1 MSSAPAGTVRADL
14 EPARVLRA
22 RLAVSAFFLT
32 NGALYANLLPRLPEV
47 KDAFG
52 LSNTLYGL
60 VVVAFPLGAI
70 LVGALPARVIRRFG
84 SGRVAAF
91 GSVLLSVCLAAAG
104 LGAGPGA
111 GTVPGV
117 VVFLAAMFLGGALDA
132 HVDTAQNAQGMEV
145 QRARGR
151 SVINSLH
158 ALWSLG
164 AVAGGLMG
172 AAALALGVPLAWH
185 LAVSGL
191 VWSAVA
197 LVALRRALTPAEGA
211 SLRTVGRDAQ
221 VSADAEPEDVVPEPS
236 APDGTAPGERVP
248 EATTAVAVT
257 ADCGPGLDPVGA
269 DCGPGTDSRSD
280 QESRRAGT
288 GHRSTGRIV
297 VVSLLPV
304 AVIAMAGVMVED
316 VGQNWSAVYLRAELG
331 TPLATAGLGLV
342 ALMAAQF
349 VGRMLGDPMTDRW
362 GRAAVVRAGAALSAA
377 GMLLVVLAPVPAAAV
392 TGFAVAGFGCAT
404 LVPAAFHAADDIPGL
419 RPGTGLALVSWLMRI
434 SFLSLSPA
442 IGVLSDAVGLR
453 AALVVVPVFALVA
466 ATTAGVL
473 RERSAPA

>member
-1 MSSAPAGTVRADL
+1 MTVRTTALD
-14 EPARVLRA
+14 PARVRRA
-22 RLAVSAFFLT
+22 RIAVSAFFLT

-52 LSNTLYGL
+52 LSNTFYGL

-70 LVGALPARVIRRFG
+70 LVGALPARAIRRFG
-84 SGRVAAF
+84 SGRVAAL
-91 GSVLLSVCLAAAG
+91 GTVLLSVCLAAAG
-104 LGAGPGA
+104 AGAGLGAGTGL
-111 GTVPGV
+111 GV
-117 VVFLAAMFLGGALDA
+117 GVFLAAMFLGGALDA

-164 AVAGGLMG
+164 AVVGGLMG
-172 AAALALGVPLAWH
+172 AAALALGVPLGWH
-185 LAVSGL
+185 LPASGL

-197 LVALRRALTPAEGA
+197 LVALRSALSPAEGQE
-211 SLRTVGRDAQ
+211 LRTVRSEA
-221 VSADAEPEDVVPEPS
+221 PL
-236 APDGTAPGERVP
+236 PDGTTTDAG
-248 EATTAVAVT
+248 ATSSRP
-257 ADCGPGLDPVGA
+257 DPGPG
-269 DCGPGTDSRSD
+269 
-280 QESRRAGT
+280 RAGT
-288 GHRSTGRIV
+288 GHRATGRIV

-316 VGQNWSAVYLRAELG
+316 AGQNWSAVYLNTELG
-331 TPLATAGLGLV
+331 APLTTAGLGLV

-377 GMLLVVLAPVPAAAV
+377 GMLLVVLAPAPVLAV
-392 TGFAVAGFGCAT
+392 VGFALAGFGCAT

-419 RPGTGLALVSWLMRI
+419 RAGTGLALVSWLMRI
-434 SFLSLSPA
+434 SFLGLSPA
-442 IGVLSDAVGLR
+442 VGVLSDAVGLR
-453 AALVVVPVFALVA
+453 AALLVVPVFALVA
-466 ATTAGVL
+466 ALMAGVL
-473 RERSAPA
+473 RERPTP

>member
-1 MSSAPAGTVRADL
+1 MTSQSTPSD
-14 EPARVLRA
+14 PARVRRA
-22 RLAVSAFFLT
+22 RIAVSAFFLT

-47 KDAFG
+47 KEAFG
-52 LSNTLYGL
+52 LSNTLYGFL
-60 VVVAFPLGAI
+60 VVAFPLGAI
-70 LVGALPARVIRRFG
+70 LVGALPARAIRRLG
-84 SGRVAAF
+84 SGRVAAL
-91 GSVLLSVCLAAAG
+91 GTVLLSGCLAAAG
-104 LGAGPGA
+104 AGAGLGAGTQAGA
-111 GTVPGV
+111 

-151 SVINSLH
+151 SIINSLH

-164 AVAGGLMG
+164 AVLGGLMG

-185 LAVSGL
+185 LPVSGL

-197 LVALRRALTPAEGA
+197 LLALRSALTPAEGTA
-211 SLRTVGRDAQ
+211 LRTVELPADPGAGDA
-221 VSADAEPEDVVPEPS
+221 
-236 APDGTAPGERVP
+236 GTPG
-248 EATTAVAVT
+248 
-257 ADCGPGLDPVGA
+257 DPVGA
-269 DCGPGTDSRSD
+269 APDRPRD
-280 QESRRAGT
+280 T
-288 GHRSTGRIV
+288 GHRSAGRIV

-316 VGQNWSAVYLRAELG
+316 AGMNWSAVYLNAELG
-331 TPLATAGLGLV
+331 APLATAGLGLV

-349 VGRMLGDPMTDRW
+349 VGRVLGDPLTDRW
-362 GRAAVVRAGAALSAA
+362 GRVAVARAGAALSAL
-377 GMLLVVLAPVPAAAV
+377 GLLVVVLAPVPAVGVA
-392 TGFAVAGFGCAT
+392 GYAVAGLGCAT

-419 RPGTGLALVSWLMRI
+419 RTGTGLALVSWLMRI

-466 ATTAGVL
+466 ALTAGVL
-473 RERSAPA
+473 RDGPTASPRN

>member
-1 MSSAPAGTVRADL
+1 MTVHTTALD
-14 EPARVLRA
+14 PARVRRA
-22 RLAVSAFFLT
+22 RIAVSAFFLT

-70 LVGALPARVIRRFG
+70 LVGALPARAIRRFG
-84 SGRVAAF
+84 SGRVAAL
-91 GSVLLSVCLAAAG
+91 GTVLLSVCLAAAG
-104 LGAGPGA
+104 AGAGLGAGTGL
-111 GTVPGV
+111 GV
-117 VVFLAAMFLGGALDA
+117 GVFLAAMFFGGALDA

-151 SVINSLH
+151 SIINSLH

-172 AAALALGVPLAWH
+172 AAALALGVPLGWH
-185 LAVSGL
+185 LPASGL

-197 LVALRRALTPAEGA
+197 LVALRSALSPAEGQE
-211 SLRTVGRDAQ
+211 LRTVRPD
-221 VSADAEPEDVVPEPS
+221 DPP
-236 APDGTAPGERVP
+236 PDGT
-248 EATTAVAVT
+248 TTT
-257 ADCGPGLDPVGA
+257 GPGATGSPTDPGS
-269 DCGPGTDSRSD
+269 G
-280 QESRRAGT
+280 RAGT
-288 GHRSTGRIV
+288 GHRATGRIV

-316 VGQNWSAVYLRAELG
+316 AGQNWSAVYLNTELG
-331 TPLATAGLGLV
+331 APLATAGLGLV

-377 GMLLVVLAPVPAAAV
+377 GMLLVVLAPAPVVAV
-392 TGFAVAGFGCAT
+392 AGFALAGFGCAT

-419 RPGTGLALVSWLMRI
+419 RAGTGLALVSWLMRI
-434 SFLSLSPA
+434 SFLGLSPA
-442 IGVLSDAVGLR
+442 VGVLSDAVGLR
-453 AALVVVPVFALVA
+453 AALLVVPVFALVA
-466 ATTAGVL
+466 ALMAGVL
-473 RERSAPA
+473 REGRAP

>member
-1 MSSAPAGTVRADL
+1 VGVTVQTTALD
-14 EPARVLRA
+14 PVRVRRA
-22 RLAVSAFFLT
+22 RIAVSAFFLT

-70 LVGALPARVIRRFG
+70 LVGALPARAIRRFG
-84 SGRVAAF
+84 SGRVAAL
-91 GSVLLSVCLAAAG
+91 GTVLLSVCLATAGAGAG
-104 LGAGPGA
+104 LGAGTGL
-111 GTVPGV
+111 GV
-117 VVFLAAMFLGGALDA
+117 GVFLAAMFLGGALDA

-151 SVINSLH
+151 SIINSLH

-164 AVAGGLMG
+164 AVVGGLMG
-172 AAALALGVPLAWH
+172 TAALALGVPLGWH
-185 LAVSGL
+185 LPVSGL

-197 LVALRRALTPAEGA
+197 LVALRAALSPAEGQE
-211 SLRTVGRDAQ
+211 LRTVRPGD
-221 VSADAEPEDVVPEPS
+221 PL
-236 APDGTAPGERVP
+236 PDGTTTDP
-248 EATTAVAVT
+248 ATTGSRP
-257 ADCGPGLDPVGA
+257 DPGSG
-269 DCGPGTDSRSD
+269 
-280 QESRRAGT
+280 RAGT

-297 VVSLLPV
+297 VVGLLPV

-316 VGQNWSAVYLRAELG
+316 AGQNWSAVYLNTELG
-331 TPLATAGLGLV
+331 APLATAGLGLV

-377 GMLLVVLAPVPAAAV
+377 GMLLVVLAPGPVLAV
-392 TGFAVAGFGCAT
+392 AGFALAGFGCAT

-419 RPGTGLALVSWLMRI
+419 RTGTGLALVSWLMRI
-434 SFLSLSPA
+434 SFLGLSPA
-442 IGVLSDAVGLR
+442 VGVLSDAVGLR
-453 AALVVVPVFALVA
+453 AALLVVPVFALVA
-466 ATTAGVL
+466 ALTAGVL
-473 RERSAPA
+473 RERRAP

>member
-1 MSSAPAGTVRADL
+1 MTVRTTAL
-14 EPARVLRA
+14 APARVRRA
-22 RLAVSAFFLT
+22 RIAVSAFFLT

-70 LVGALPARVIRRFG
+70 LVGALPARAIRRFG
-84 SGRVAAF
+84 SGRVAAL
-91 GSVLLSVCLAAAG
+91 GTVLLAVCLAAAG
-104 LGAGPGA
+104 AGAGLGAGTGL
-111 GTVPGV
+111 GLG
-117 VVFLAAMFLGGALDA
+117 VFLAAMLLGGALDA

-151 SVINSLH
+151 SIINSLH

-164 AVAGGLMG
+164 AVLGGLMG
-172 AAALALGVPLAWH
+172 AAALALGVPLGWH
-185 LAVSGL
+185 LPLSGL

-197 LVALRRALTPAEGA
+197 LVALRSALSPAEGRG
-211 SLRTVGRDAQ
+211 LRTIGPD
-221 VSADAEPEDVVPEPS
+221 DPLPEGAT
-236 APDGTAPGERVP
+236 APDPGTAGPRPDPGS
-248 EATTAVAVT
+248 
-257 ADCGPGLDPVGA
+257 G
-269 DCGPGTDSRSD
+269 
-280 QESRRAGT
+280 RAGS
-288 GHRSTGRIV
+288 GHRSAARIV

-316 VGQNWSAVYLRAELG
+316 VGMNWSAVYLNAELG
-331 TPLATAGLGLV
+331 APLTTAGLGLV

-349 VGRMLGDPMTDRW
+349 VGRLLGDPMADRW
-362 GRAAVVRAGAALSAA
+362 GRVAVARAGAVLSAA
-377 GMLLVVLAPVPAAAV
+377 GMLLVVLAPMPVVAV
-392 TGFAVAGFGCAT
+392 AGFAVAGFGCAT

-419 RPGTGLALVSWLMRI
+419 RTGTGLALVSWLMRI

-442 IGVLSDAVGLR
+442 VGVLSDAVGLR

-466 ATTAGVL
+466 ALTAGVL
-473 RERSAPA
+473 RERRAP

>member
-1 MSSAPAGTVRADL
+1 MTVQTTAL
-14 EPARVLRA
+14 APARVRRA
-22 RLAVSAFFLT
+22 RIAVSAFFLT

-70 LVGALPARVIRRFG
+70 LVGALPARAIRRFG
-84 SGRVAAF
+84 SGRVAAL
-91 GSVLLSVCLAAAG
+91 GTVLLAVCLAAAG
-104 LGAGPGA
+104 AGAGLGAGTQA
-111 GTVPGV
+111 GV
-117 VVFLAAMFLGGALDA
+117 VVFLAAMLLGGALDA

-151 SVINSLH
+151 SIINSLH

-164 AVAGGLMG
+164 AVLGGLMG
-172 AAALALGVPLAWH
+172 AAALALGVPLGWH
-185 LAVSGL
+185 LPLSGL

-197 LVALRRALTPAEGA
+197 LVALRSALSPAEGRG
-211 SLRTVGRDAQ
+211 LRTIGPD
-221 VSADAEPEDVVPEPS
+221 DPLPE
-236 APDGTAPGERVP
+236 G
-248 EATTAVAVT
+248 
-257 ADCGPGLDPVGA
+257 GPGPGA
-269 DCGPGTDSRSD
+269 AGPRPGSG
-280 QESRRAGT
+280 RAGS
-288 GHRSTGRIV
+288 GRRSAARIV

-316 VGQNWSAVYLRAELG
+316 VGMNWSALYLNAELG
-331 TPLATAGLGLV
+331 APLTTAGLGLV

-349 VGRMLGDPMTDRW
+349 VGRLLGDPMADRW
-362 GRAAVVRAGAALSAA
+362 GRAAVARAGAVLSAG
-377 GMLLVVLAPVPAAAV
+377 GMLLVILAPMPVVAV
-392 TGFAVAGFGCAT
+392 AGFAVAGFGCAT

-419 RPGTGLALVSWLMRI
+419 RSGTGLALVSWLMRI

-442 IGVLSDAVGLR
+442 VGVLSDAAGLR

-466 ATTAGVL
+466 ALTAGAL
-473 RERSAPA
+473 RERRAP

>member
-1 MSSAPAGTVRADL
+1 MTVQTTSLD
-14 EPARVLRA
+14 PARVRRA
-22 RLAVSAFFLT
+22 RIAVSAFFLT

-60 VVVAFPLGAI
+60 LVVAFPLGAI
-70 LVGALPARVIRRFG
+70 LVGALPARAIRRFG
-84 SGRVAAF
+84 SGRVAAL
-91 GSVLLSVCLAAAG
+91 GTVLLSMCLAAAG
-104 LGAGPGA
+104 AGAGLGAGTGLGA
-111 GTVPGV
+111 G
-117 VVFLAAMFLGGALDA
+117 VFLAAMFLGGALDA

-164 AVAGGLMG
+164 AVVGGLMG
-172 AAALALGVPLAWH
+172 TAALALGVPLGWH
-185 LAVSGL
+185 LPASGL

-197 LVALRRALTPAEGA
+197 LVALRAALSPAEGRG
-211 SLRTVGRDAQ
+211 LRTVRPDA
-221 VSADAEPEDVVPEPS
+221 PPPG
-236 APDGTAPGERVP
+236 GT
-248 EATTAVAVT
+248 TTT
-257 ADCGPGLDPVGA
+257 D
-269 DCGPGTDSRSD
+269 PGTTGSRPDSGSG
-280 QESRRAGT
+280 RAGT
-288 GHRSTGRIV
+288 GRRPAGRIV

-316 VGQNWSAVYLRAELG
+316 AGQNWSAVYLNAELG
-331 TPLATAGLGLV
+331 APLATAGLGLV

-377 GMLLVVLAPVPAAAV
+377 GMLLVVLAPAPVPAVA
-392 TGFAVAGFGCAT
+392 GFALAGFGCAT

-419 RPGTGLALVSWLMRI
+419 RTGTGLALVSWLMRI
-434 SFLSLSPA
+434 SFLGLSPA
-442 IGVLSDAVGLR
+442 VGVLSDAVGLR
-453 AALVVVPVFALVA
+453 AALLVVPVFALVA
-466 ATTAGVL
+466 ALTAGVL
-473 RERSAPA
+473 RERRAP

>member
-1 MSSAPAGTVRADL
+1 MSVPTTALD
-14 EPARVLRA
+14 PARVRRA
-22 RLAVSAFFLT
+22 RIAVSAFFLT

-70 LVGALPARVIRRFG
+70 LVGALPARAIRRFG
-84 SGRVAAF
+84 SGRVAAL
-91 GSVLLSVCLAAAG
+91 GTVLLSGCLAAAG
-104 LGAGPGA
+104 AGAGLGAGTG
-111 GTVPGV
+111 PGV
-117 VVFLAAMFLGGALDA
+117 GVFLAAMFLGGALDA

-151 SVINSLH
+151 SIINSLH

-172 AAALALGVPLAWH
+172 TAALALGVPLGWH
-185 LAVSGL
+185 LPASGI

-197 LVALRRALTPAEGA
+197 LVALRSALSPAEGRG
-211 SLRTVGRDAQ
+211 LRTVGPDDPLPEGTHRD
-221 VSADAEPEDVVPEPS
+221 DPLPDDPC
-236 APDGTAPGERVP
+236 PDGTSSDSTTTTDPGAAGSRP
-248 EATTAVAVT
+248 
-257 ADCGPGLDPVGA
+257 DPDPGRG
-269 DCGPGTDSRSD
+269 
-280 QESRRAGT
+280 GT
-288 GHRSTGRIV
+288 GQPSAGRIV

-316 VGQNWSAVYLRAELG
+316 AGQNWSAVYLSTELG
-331 TPLATAGLGLV
+331 APLAAAGLGLV

-362 GRAAVVRAGAALSAA
+362 GRAEVARAGAALSAA

-392 TGFAVAGFGCAT
+392 AGFALAGFGCAT

-419 RPGTGLALVSWLMRI
+419 RTGTGLALVSWLMRI
-434 SFLSLSPA
+434 SFLGLSPA

-453 AALVVVPVFALVA
+453 AALVVVPVFAVVA
-466 ATTAGVL
+466 ALMAGVL
-473 RERSAPA
+473 RERRAP

>member
-1 MSSAPAGTVRADL
+1 MTVHTTALD
-14 EPARVLRA
+14 PARVRRA
-22 RLAVSAFFLT
+22 RIAVSAFFLT

-52 LSNTLYGL
+52 LTNTLYGL

-70 LVGALPARVIRRFG
+70 LVGALPARAIRRFG
-84 SGRVAAF
+84 SGRVAAL
-91 GSVLLSVCLAAAG
+91 GTVLLSVCLAAAG
-104 LGAGPGA
+104 AGAGLGAG
-111 GTVPGV
+111 TGV
-117 VVFLAAMFLGGALDA
+117 GVGVFLAAMFLGGALDA

-151 SVINSLH
+151 SIINSLH

-172 AAALALGVPLAWH
+172 AAALALGVPLGWH
-185 LAVSGL
+185 LPASGL

-197 LVALRRALTPAEGA
+197 LVALRSALSPAEGQE
-211 SLRTVGRDAQ
+211 LRTVRPDDAL
-221 VSADAEPEDVVPEPS
+221 
-236 APDGTAPGERVP
+236 PDGT
-248 EATTAVAVT
+248 TTT
-257 ADCGPGLDPVGA
+257 GPGATGSSTDPGS
-269 DCGPGTDSRSD
+269 G
-280 QESRRAGT
+280 RAGT
-288 GHRSTGRIV
+288 GHRATGRIV

-316 VGQNWSAVYLRAELG
+316 AGQNWSAVYLNTELG
-331 TPLATAGLGLV
+331 APLATAGLGLV

-377 GMLLVVLAPVPAAAV
+377 GMLLVILAPAPVVAV
-392 TGFAVAGFGCAT
+392 AGFALAGFGCAT

-419 RPGTGLALVSWLMRI
+419 RAGTGLALVSWLMRI
-434 SFLSLSPA
+434 SFLGLSPA
-442 IGVLSDAVGLR
+442 VGVLSDAVGLR
-453 AALVVVPVFALVA
+453 AALLVVPVFALVA
-466 ATTAGVL
+466 ALMAGVL
-473 RERSAPA
+473 RERRAL

>member
-1 MSSAPAGTVRADL
+1 MSVPTTALD
-14 EPARVLRA
+14 PARVRRA
-22 RLAVSAFFLT
+22 RIAVSAFFLT

-70 LVGALPARVIRRFG
+70 LVGALPARAIRRFG
-84 SGRVAAF
+84 SGRVAAL
-91 GSVLLSVCLAAAG
+91 GTVLLSGCLAAAG
-104 LGAGPGA
+104 AGAGLGAGTGL
-111 GTVPGV
+111 GV
-117 VVFLAAMFLGGALDA
+117 GVFLAAMFLGGALDA

-151 SVINSLH
+151 SIINSLH

-172 AAALALGVPLAWH
+172 TAALALGVPLGWH
-185 LAVSGL
+185 LPASGI

-197 LVALRRALTPAEGA
+197 LVALRSALSPAEGRG
-211 SLRTVGRDAQ
+211 LRTVGPDDPLPDDLRA
-221 VSADAEPEDVVPEPS
+221 
-236 APDGTAPGERVP
+236 DGTPSDGTTTTDPGAAGSRP
-248 EATTAVAVT
+248 
-257 ADCGPGLDPVGA
+257 DPDPGRG
-269 DCGPGTDSRSD
+269 
-280 QESRRAGT
+280 GT
-288 GHRSTGRIV
+288 GQRSAGRIV

-316 VGQNWSAVYLRAELG
+316 AGQNWSAVYLSTELG
-331 TPLATAGLGLV
+331 APLAAAGLGLV

-362 GRAAVVRAGAALSAA
+362 GRAAVARAGAALSAA

-392 TGFAVAGFGCAT
+392 AGFALAGFGCAT

-419 RPGTGLALVSWLMRI
+419 RTGTGLALVSWLMRI
-434 SFLSLSPA
+434 SFLGLSPA

-453 AALVVVPVFALVA
+453 AALVVVPVFAVVA
-466 ATTAGVL
+466 ALMAGVL
-473 RERSAPA
+473 RERRAP

>member
-1 MSSAPAGTVRADL
+1 MSVPTTALD
-14 EPARVLRA
+14 PARVRRA
-22 RLAVSAFFLT
+22 RIAVSAFFLT

-70 LVGALPARVIRRFG
+70 LVGALPARAIRRFG
-84 SGRVAAF
+84 SGRVAAL
-91 GSVLLSVCLAAAG
+91 GTVLLSGCLAAAG
-104 LGAGPGA
+104 AGAGLGAGTG
-111 GTVPGV
+111 PGV
-117 VVFLAAMFLGGALDA
+117 AVFLAAMFLGGALDA

-151 SVINSLH
+151 SIINSLH

-172 AAALALGVPLAWH
+172 TAALALGVPLGWH
-185 LAVSGL
+185 LPASGI

-197 LVALRRALTPAEGA
+197 LVALRSALSPAEGRG
-211 SLRTVGRDAQ
+211 LRTVGPDDPLRDN
-221 VSADAEPEDVVPEPS
+221 SSPEGTHRDEPLQDDSSPESTHRDDPR
-236 APDGTAPGERVP
+236 ADGTPSDGTPADGTTTTDPGAAGSRP
-248 EATTAVAVT
+248 
-257 ADCGPGLDPVGA
+257 DPDPGRG
-269 DCGPGTDSRSD
+269 
-280 QESRRAGT
+280 GT
-288 GHRSTGRIV
+288 GQRSAGRIV

-316 VGQNWSAVYLRAELG
+316 AGQNWSAVYLSTELG
-331 TPLATAGLGLV
+331 APLAAAGLGLV

-362 GRAAVVRAGAALSAA
+362 GRVAVARAGAALSAA
-377 GMLLVVLAPVPAAAV
+377 GMLLVVLAPVPGAAV
-392 TGFAVAGFGCAT
+392 AGFALAGFGCAT

-419 RPGTGLALVSWLMRI
+419 RTGTGLALVSWLMRI
-434 SFLSLSPA
+434 SFLGLSPT

-453 AALVVVPVFALVA
+453 AALVVVPVFAVVA
-466 ATTAGVL
+466 ALMAGVL
-473 RERSAPA
+473 RERRAP